1 MLERLR
7 WNPDRI
13 LINDKL
19 DPEHGKGEEA
29 GGGGGVREGR
39 GVGKSGQAF
48 MEPES

>member
-29 GGGGGVREGR
+29 GGGGGGEGREGR
-39 GVGKSGQAF
+39 WEERASIYGT
-48 MEPES
+48 